1 MSQALLVRSRAL
13 RDPLHRTWQGN
24 GFPGQRRGVVLT
36 DFVRVNLREGWMSRC
51 GLLLLGLGLAGCW
64 APGECQADLKTR
76 LDGVLAAPALR
87 GAKIGVLVVRR
98 SDGQVIYERNP
109 DGGLIPASNQKL
121 LTAAASLDALGA
133 AYQFE
138 TVIAAKAMPDAEGA
152 VDALYLRGS
161 GDPALTSE
169 QFWRLS
175 ADLRRRGLRRV
186 RGDLILD
193 DQIFDRV
200 AWNPAWGKVSSRAY
214 HSPVGGVSANYGS
227 FAVEVLPGLGVGA
240 PARVALDP
248 PIPYFK
254 LSSQAVTGKAGSRS
268 RPSVDRKA
276 LPENKEGQVRDQ
288 ITVSGSIAAGSDSR
302 TVYRSVSDPLY
313 YAGEVWR
320 MQLEAN
326 GIVVEGKVRRG
337 TVPETTQ
344 ELLVFKGFPLSEV
357 VQRFVKYS
365 NNSIAESLLKVLG
378 ARATGQPGTW
388 DNGVVALRAQLE
400 NLGVDVSGLVM
411 EDGSGLSRG
420 NRVSPRTFVRT
431 LQVAD
436 QSFAWGPEL
445 IAALP
450 IAGLDGTLEKRANGV
465 QGKVRAKTGLL
476 TGVTGLSGFAR
487 SKDSGDMIF
496 SILVNDYQQGGQ
508 AAMDGVDRFVEALVR
523 SE

>member
-1 MSQALLVRSRAL
+1 MLRTVANVSWRKGLVSKCL
-13 RDPLHRTWQGN
+13 
-24 GFPGQRRGVVLT
+24 
-36 DFVRVNLREGWMSRC
+36 
-51 GLLLLGLGLAGCW
+51 LLLLGLCLAGCW
-64 APGECQADLKTR
+64 SPQECRADLKTR
-76 LDGVLAAPALR
+76 LDATLAAPALR
-87 GAKIGVLVVRR
+87 GAKLGVLVVRR
-98 SDGQVIYERNP
+98 SDGQVLYERNA

-121 LTAAASLDALGA
+121 LTATAALDALGA

-138 TVIAAKAMPDAEGA
+138 TVIAANAAPDAEGA
-152 VDALYLRGS
+152 VDTLYLRGT

-175 ADLRRRGLRRV
+175 ADLRRKGLRRV

-193 DQIFDRV
+193 DSVFDTV

-227 FAVEVLPGLGVGA
+227 FAVEILPGLSVGA

-268 RPSVDRKA
+268 RPSVGRAA
-276 LPENKEGQVRDQ
+276 LPANKEGQVRDQ
-288 ITVSGSIAAGSDSR
+288 ITVTGSIAAQGESR

-313 YAGEVWR
+313 YAGGLWQ

-326 GIVVEGKVRRG
+326 GIVVEGQVRRG
-337 TVPETTQ
+337 TAPKTTQ
-344 ELLVFKGFPLSEV
+344 ELLVFEGFPLSEV

-365 NNSIAESLLKVLG
+365 NNSIAESLVKVLG
-378 ARATGQPGTW
+378 ARASGEPGTW
-388 DNGVVALRAQLE
+388 SNGVVALRTQLA
-400 NLGVDVSGLVM
+400 NLGIDVSGLVM

-420 NRVSPRTFVRT
+420 NRVSARTLVQT

-436 QSFAWGPEL
+436 RSFAWGPEL

-450 IAGLDGTLEKRANGV
+450 IAGLDGTLEKRAEGAL
-465 QGKVRAKTGLL
+465 GRVRAKTGLL
-476 TGVTGLSGFAR
+476 TGVTGLSGVVR
-487 SKDSGDMIF
+487 SEDGNDMIF
-496 SILVNDYQQGGQ
+496 SILVNDYQQGDQ

-523 SE
+523 PN